1 MQISLLTD
9 LELADWYMITKY
21 EVIEKGG
28 KGLFTQYP
36 SLGYALKSVYPHFP
50 WQIPRFIDNQR
61 PSKWPY

>member
-1 MQISLLTD
+1 
-9 LELADWYMITKY
+9 MITKY